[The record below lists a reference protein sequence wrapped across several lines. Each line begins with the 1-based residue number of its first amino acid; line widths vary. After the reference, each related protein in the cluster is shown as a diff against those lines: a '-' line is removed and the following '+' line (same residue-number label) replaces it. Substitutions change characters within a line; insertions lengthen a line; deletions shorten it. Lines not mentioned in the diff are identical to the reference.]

1 LTDSTTPCD
10 PVHRVVDV
18 DGIPMSALQVEV
30 EQPQAVILALHGGA
44 VTSRYFDYPDRPRQS
59 LLRTAAALGYTVIA
73 LDRPGY
79 GSSYERGD
87 EMDDPARRVDLVYA
101 ALDRLLDSRPRGAG
115 VFVLAHS
122 IGCELAARV
131 AADDRGKELLGVELS
146 GTGTHHH
153 EGAVEIM
160 EGWKQ
165 DRSWPRRSS
174 RGVRDLIWEPARL
187 YPDEVVGGARIISA
201 GPPYEGYVAE
211 HWAQQFPDVAARV
224 RIPVHFTLGEYERVW
239 RSGPAALADIAALFT
254 ASPRVVVEEQ
264 AEGGH
269 NLSIG
274 LTSLAY
280 HLKIL
285 SFVEECILRSETL
298 FRQD

>member
-1 LTDSTTPCD
+1 
-10 PVHRVVDV
+10 
-18 DGIPMSALQVEV
+18 
-30 EQPQAVILALHGGA
+30 VILALHGGA

>member
-1 LTDSTTPCD
+1 MTDSAAPSD

-18 DGIPMSALQVEV
+18 DGIPMSALQLDVP
-30 EQPQAVILALHGGA
+30 QPQAVILALHGGA

-59 LLRTAAALGYTVIA
+59 LLRTAAALGFTVIA

-79 GSSYERGD
+79 GSSYPRGD

-101 ALDRLLDSRPRGAG
+101 AVDRLLDSRPRGAG

-131 AADDRGKELLGVELS
+131 AADGRGKELLGVELS
-146 GTGTHHH
+146 GTGTQHH

-160 EGWKQ
+160 EGWRQ
-165 DRSWPRRSS
+165 DRSWPRRSG

-187 YPDEVVGGARIISA
+187 YPEGVVGGARIISP

-274 LTSLAY
+274 LTALAY

-285 SFVEECILRSETL
+285 SFVEECILRESG
-298 FRQD
+298 FRA